1 MLPLVMPG
9 PIYFAY
15 PGDLEILTGGYHYDR
30 RLVAELRQRNL
41 QIETLSLPHCAPQ
54 PDQASLARIA
64 AMLAALPDQST
75 VIIDGLAFGVLDT
88 IAEAE
93 SARLRLLALCH
104 HPLALESGLDESL
117 QAQLLASERRAL
129 ACARATLVT
138 SDHTRRIL
146 VERFALP
153 QEKITVALP
162 GTESVDFAP
171 CAGEPPLLLTL
182 ASLTP
187 RKAHDVLLAAL
198 AELKDLPWR
207 ARLVGDDSLAPAW
220 VARLRQQMESL
231 GLSERIELAGVV
243 DDHLAEYQQADVFV
257 LPSRFEGY
265 GMVFAEALAAGLPI
279 VAARAGAVPDVVP
292 ASAGLLVP
300 PDDSAAL
307 ALALRKLLSDPGL
320 RRRAQQAAAR
330 LPRWTETGAIVSDL
344 LNRVACQ

>member
-1 MLPLVMPG
+1 MPD

-15 PGDLEILTGGYHYDR
+15 PGDLDTRTGGYHYDR
-30 RLVAELRQRNL
+30 RLIAELRQRDL
-41 QIETLSLPHCAPQ
+41 PIETLSLPHCAPQ
-54 PDQASLARIA
+54 PDQASLAHIA
-64 AMLAALPDQST
+64 SLLAALPDQSI
-75 VIIDGLAFGVLDT
+75 VIIDGLAFGVLDA

-93 SARLRLLALCH
+93 SDRLRLLALCH
-104 HPLALESGLDESL
+104 HPLALESGLDDSL
-117 QAQLLASERRAL
+117 QARLLTSERRAL

-138 SDHTRRIL
+138 SEHTRRIL
-146 VERFALP
+146 VEQFALP

-207 ARLVGDDSLAPAW
+207 ARFVGDDSLAPDW
-220 VARLRQQMESL
+220 VARLRQQLESL
-231 GLSERIELAGVV
+231 GLTERIELTGVV
-243 DDHLAEYQQADVFV
+243 SDHLAEYQQADVFV

-265 GMVFAEALAAGLPI
+265 GMVFAEATAAGLPV

-292 ASAGLLVP
+292 PSAGLLVP

-307 ALALRKLLSDPGL
+307 ALALRSLLRDTDL
-320 RRRAQQAAAR
+320 RRRLQRGAQQAAAH

-344 LNRVACQ
+344 LNRVAKQ

>member
-1 MLPLVMPG
+1 MPG

-15 PGDLEILTGGYHYDR
+15 PGDLETLTGGYHYDR
-30 RLVAELRQRNL
+30 RLIAELRQRNL

-75 VIIDGLAFGVLDT
+75 VIIDGLAFGVLDK

-117 QAQLLASERRAL
+117 QAQLLASESRAL

-138 SDHTRRIL
+138 SEHTRRIL

-171 CAGEPPLLLTL
+171 CTGEPPLLLTL

-207 ARLVGDDSLAPAW
+207 ARFVGDDSLAPDW
-220 VARLRQQMESL
+220 VARLRQQLESL
-231 GLSERIELAGVV
+231 GLTERIELAGVV
-243 DDHLAEYQQADVFV
+243 NDHLAEY
-257 LPSRFEGY
+257 PWSRPGPGRCRMWCRRRRVCWCRRMTAQPWPWHCEISC
-265 GMVFAEALAAGLPI
+265 AIPTCAAACS
-279 VAARAGAVPDVVP
+279 AARNR
-292 ASAGLLVP
+292 P
-300 PDDSAAL
+300 PRICRA
-307 ALALRKLLSDPGL
+307 GL
-320 RRRAQQAAAR
+320 RRGRSC
-330 LPRWTETGAIVSDL
+330 LT
-344 LNRVACQ
+344 C